1 MNVYRKS
8 LVIQLLL
15 FVMFYIM
22 GVYVIADVYLSDTYE
37 WIVYVVFGSLVVLGI
52 AGVFIYRRKDT
63 TVAAITKNELE
74 LIRYLIYG
82 YFAVY
87 VLQLILSGVIENTSR
102 WFEIVIV
109 GSGFLLMMIATV
121 GGVLQYKILTVVKE

>member
-87 VLQLILSGVIENTSR
+87 VLQLILSGVIEDTSR